1 MNERLANNSVWSSC
15 LLAAEEG
22 GCWKSDSSSASDV
35 EVCLYV
41 AGLGLI
47 AGELS
52 PFPPAVPHHSG
63 HYTHLSVPQNHA
75 ARPE

>member
-1 MNERLANNSVWSSC
+1 M
-15 LLAAEEG
+15 
-22 GCWKSDSSSASDV
+22 SDV

-52 PFPPAVPHHSG
+52 PFPPTVPTIVAT
-63 HYTHLSVPQNHA
+63 THTCPFPKTHA
-75 ARPE
+75 ARTE